1 MSDDKPTHTAD
12 ELRLCADD
20 LMVSVIKMVERGQ
33 VTKITYDK
41 AIQPAVL
48 LRAGADAI
56 KRVKALEEALK
67 QGADWFDE
75 YAAMHEA
82 KGATDKAAR
91 NKERAEHLRAA
102 LEKKP

>member
-1 MSDDKPTHTAD
+1 MSDTKHTAD
-12 ELRLCADD
+12 ELRNEALCVGTPYPTGSA
-20 LMVSVIKMVERGQ
+20 LISSM
-33 VTKITYDK
+33 
-41 AIQPAVL
+41 

-56 KRVKALEEALK
+56 ERVKVLEEALK